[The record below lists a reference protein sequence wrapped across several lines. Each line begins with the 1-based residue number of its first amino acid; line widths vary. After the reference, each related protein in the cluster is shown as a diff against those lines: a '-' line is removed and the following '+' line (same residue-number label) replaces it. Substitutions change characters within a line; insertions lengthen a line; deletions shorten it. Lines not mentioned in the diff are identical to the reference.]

1 MRARTYGLLLLL
13 AVGIGPIAVYG
24 WVGVE
29 RSERTAVSE
38 VRDGNE
44 RVANSIAARIEEH
57 IASERKVLAA
67 IGAAVSL
74 ATKPQ
79 FALESYTLSTPN
91 YTRLEVSW
99 SDGQVLVAESP
110 SNASYAHILS
120 LTEQIVVAG
129 ETRGKITAA
138 VDLVGIWPAVESVRV
153 GNTGFIRL
161 MDETGVLLAHGN
173 PEESRG
179 VYTDDT
185 KVNARLIKAAAAD
198 KVAKNQ
204 QGTKV
209 IVSAAEVKGLG
220 WVVLVEQSVDEAFAA
235 TNTMKRDLLI
245 LGGVALLFVIALGLI
260 FGRVMVR
267 GLERLRDHTKILAR
281 GDLDARADARTNLV
295 EVRALADSLNDM
307 SSSLKE
313 LQEEAQRKERLNT
326 FARVAAG
333 LAHDLRHPIETLLS
347 ACRDLD
353 ARPDDPKAAEF
364 VRKVGNRDLPRLK
377 GYVDDLQRLA
387 KRGDLALDLSAV
399 KPVSLARDVA
409 EELASSKKWSGA
421 VSFDV
426 ASEQDEAN
434 AAMLDQNL
442 VRRAVLNLAGNG
454 ADACLEKGPGGT
466 VTIGVSAHNG
476 EVRFDVSDT
485 GDGMPPDRVAQ
496 LLHGD
501 FHSTKRSTGV
511 GLGLGV
517 VRQVAASH
525 HGRLEVVSD
534 VGQGSTFSLVV
545 PRVERPGA

>member
-13 AVGIGPIAVYG
+13 VVGIGPIAVYG
-24 WVGVE
+24 VVGVA
-29 RSERTAVSE
+29 RSERTAVAE
-38 VRDGNE
+38 VREGNA
-44 RVANSIAARIEEH
+44 RLASSIAGRIEEY
-57 IASERKVLAA
+57 IDSERKVLSA
-67 IGAAVSL
+67 IGAAVILAENPQASL
-74 ATKPQ
+74 ETYALPPSNYARLLMKRATGDEL
-79 FALESYTLSTPN
+79 A
-91 YTRLEVSW
+91 
-99 SDGQVLVAESP
+99 AISP
-110 SNASYAHILS
+110 SHTPFAHM
-120 LTEQIVVAG
+120 LTLREDVMVAG
-129 ETRGKITAA
+129 EAVGEISAD
-138 VDLVGIWPAVESVRV
+138 VDLVDIWPAVASVRI
-153 GNTGFIRL
+153 GQTGFIRL
-161 MDETGVLLAHGN
+161 LDENAVLLAHGN
-173 PEESRG
+173 PEERRG

-185 KVNARLIKAAAAD
+185 AVNARLLDAAAAG
-198 KVAKNQ
+198 KIARNQ
-204 QGTKV
+204 QGTEV
-209 IVSAAEVKGLG
+209 IVSAAKVKDLG
-220 WVVLVEQSVDEAFAA
+220 WTVLVEQSVDEAFAA
-235 TNTMKRDLLI
+235 TQTMKRDLLI
-245 LGGVALLFVIALGLI
+245 LGGVALVFVIALGLI

-281 GDLDARADARTNLV
+281 GELGARADARTNLV

-307 SSSLKE
+307 AASLEE
-313 LQEEAQRKERLNT
+313 LQEEAKRKERLNT

-353 ARPDDPKAAEF
+353 AHPGDPDAAEF

-399 KPVSLARDVA
+399 KPTALARDVA
-409 EELASSKKWSGA
+409 EELASSKKWGGA

-426 ASEQDEAN
+426 AVDGEEND
-434 AAMLDQNL
+434 AMLDQHL

-454 ADACLEKGPGGT
+454 ADACLEKGPGGK
-466 VTIGVSAHNG
+466 VTIGVAAHNG